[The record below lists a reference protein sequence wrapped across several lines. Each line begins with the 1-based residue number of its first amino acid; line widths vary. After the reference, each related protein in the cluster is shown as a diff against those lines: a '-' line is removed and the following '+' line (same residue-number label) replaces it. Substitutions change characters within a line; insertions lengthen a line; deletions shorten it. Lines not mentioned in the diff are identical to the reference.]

1 MADKQY
7 FVITST
13 YGGNLVTGN
22 IILLPGGGRLN
33 NADITINDEDLVI
46 AGNYS
51 DGKGNIFVEKTIV
64 GTTINSSSAYIENSI
79 SFTNGGRLNLSAQT
93 ADRTTDPNQ
102 SAYSDSAIAISS
114 TWNHTIS
121 TGNEYPSSATYE
133 ADMFKSTGGTFS
145 VISDLC
151 GTISQNQ
158 SVSLTGL
165 TTKDGNAADNSTGN
179 TIITTAIR
187 ANSLEVYNNFNGT
200 LSATN
205 TGTLIQGY
213 ANANVNNN
221 TIRTAA
227 IWTDSGNVT
236 FGGVNTGTI
245 NSTTEN
251 VTFNANP
258 GALKEPKDSGAA
270 SATGNAILTYGILA
284 GANGDASIIFQKGFD
299 ATVNATLNNVN
310 LSSTAKGENNKA
322 AVSANLETYGMY
334 ARELDISGIF
344 SGNINTTVSNLT
356 LALNQANADATSM
369 THTIAGL
376 YVTDKINAN
385 YLSGTITV
393 DASQNIDGSLDTWE
407 GNIYGIYA
415 KNDIISSG
423 VFDTSITIT
432 SNNSVSKTY
441 ETVIGIKTTTLT
453 AESLAADITITN
465 NMGLSIG
472 VQVDNWQND
481 LTTAFNV
488 IESPFDIVGDIT
500 VNSGNV
506 GGYGIVIK
514 DAGNVNLRISS
525 KIQAYYAVY
534 SGSFSYT
541 ASQKAGRRYTTKT
554 WSSGD
559 DTLEIAAGA
568 ELDGTIELGGGTNN
582 IYIDSNAR
590 IKDLGST
597 NGPLTNVWFRL
608 NQYGAVQQTSGFN
621 YTLLGSQDVILGG
634 NFSFD
639 NTTVYVDLNDAG
651 VGEYKLFQ
659 SADFA
664 SGIAVI
670 TLAYQGETYNISIK
684 ELNAVVGDI
693 TVNCTVDSSNV
704 VSINVDRA
712 EGSYSDRLA
721 NTVYLDLA
729 ENGTGTFT
737 LSNEIDRV
745 NRADDYQ
752 SGYALVLTYDI
763 YDQATGDLIQSGA
776 TKTVAVT
783 GINGGSIDL
792 GLESGQIVKNVQSE
806 LTQNNNRI
814 STLTV
819 SGTENPDDNSCTI
832 NWNTALAEGMTLNSG
847 YIYELEYSV
856 NKNGSAGYGNS
867 TVIYL
872 NYLATTYTI
881 TGIEEGDSVKVRIRL
896 KDNSSAT
903 NYTASEW
910 SDTLELTNAG
920 SVDTAQQVTGLIT
933 SRPSHENTA
942 LWILEW
948 DDMRSAYESGL
959 QYYEV
964 QFFIINNDTTTLTED
979 EINAIWS
986 SDDHGGMT
994 VYTRRVT
1001 ANNFYLSG
1009 LSQTGQGIY
1018 WRVKAVANDG
1028 AGADASSEVWSE
1040 NYHFSPVG
1048 GNVTPPSASTD
1059 APNITINSEYQYI
1072 SGSPANS
1079 ITVDWKGSLAT
1090 AENGSGIAFYILY
1103 YKEEGEST
1111 YKTIR
1116 LAYNAE
1122 NEYSTVISGLSK
1134 INQNVSYY
1142 ITARDN
1148 SGNESTALKRGIFQG
1163 DVWAPEGAA
1172 LTQVIP
1178 DDPNSMYVTNGTG
1191 GLDFVV
1197 TLQVTC
1203 GTDNEHSGIAPSGN
1217 YLYTLQ
1223 YSKESTGGTTQWI
1236 TIDSR
1241 YQSQIGDRT
1250 SYTVTAPGI
1259 DIRDLPVGEDNKCPT
1274 YWQLLVTDE
1283 AGNVETISLGPIY
1296 ATMPG
1301 DVKFDASVSLPPP
1314 DIYAPDQ
1321 QHFTVN
1327 FSWGNASSTVY
1338 ALDYYALS
1346 ISTDG
1351 TNWTVVDTIDHDA
1364 GTSLYKADMDQTQLK
1379 SDTTYYWRVEAFD
1392 TEGFSATV
1400 DGPSFTTPVYVPP
1413 PEEFEFGDETISVSY
1428 ANGDWNQLN
1437 ITISWNTTSGVASG
1451 YVLQRAVIGSDMWEE
1466 FQTGTDTTFNF
1477 TVRVSDTN
1485 YQYRIA
1491 AKDGNYD
1498 DQLVISDAIYT
1509 PAADSHAPQFSSTTT
1524 SLTQNGSTVNLTWSE
1539 ALDTLYSTQEAV
1551 SGFKEYMLYFSTS
1564 PDMSNRIAIYAGS
1577 STSYSL
1583 TRETMIANGID
1594 DGTYYWS
1601 VSAVDNVGNES
1612 TLVNGNGSFF
1622 VKFSPP
1628 DGTFTDLSSSLSV
1641 TYEYVDDPE
1650 VSGGSQ
1656 VRQPLTITANF
1667 QFDPNS
1673 FAAGEVAK
1681 YEIQFS
1687 SSADFNSAYIL
1698 LSDTFTGTSYTL
1710 STENNGI
1717 AFIAA
1722 MAQGSNG
1729 YYSTI
1734 NQVPDIYWRVRA
1746 VDSYGNATNYSA
1758 TQTFKLFDNVTA
1770 DGSGTLDRPL
1780 NDYYGPTTPTLTK
1793 VEAVAGSDGSL
1804 LNIEWDPAH
1813 DAFGIKTYILTVSNG
1828 VESLDIDIF
1837 SLLKQEDRFY
1847 NPGEVIVGVENFP
1860 ADIGTYTFTLKAID
1874 GSGKVSGTSNSL
1886 TYTNNNADPSWND
1899 YPGRGTSSLSPYV
1912 LTSAT
1917 TDNYSTS
1924 IQSTVG
1930 TEAGNVEH
1938 WFYCDGITGN
1948 GAANLTIT
1956 GNINK
1961 LKLTIW
1967 TLTDGKLKKQKSVT
1981 VNAGGGGIYNY
1992 LMTAG
1997 VYYVSVESTDKKK
2010 YTKPASYTLNFT
2022 SDYFPAANTSQ
2033 ASPTKLNLTQNG
2045 SQATVSYS
2053 DFTGFGDPADYYYFE
2068 SAQAGAVN
2076 ISITTTSKVKVT
2088 LYAADRKKKIASTTL
2103 SKAGTYSNIFKKD
2116 ALCQAGPIYLVVES
2130 GDKGKGKYNADYTLN
2145 LTNTLF
2151 PAANTSQTSRAQLVL
2166 TQTTPDQ
2173 LTGSYSDFTGFG
2185 DPADYYYFVSD
2196 RAGSVNISIT
2206 TSAKVKVTVYSA
2218 EQKKLASV
2226 TLSKAGTYTDI
2237 FKKAALCQAGSIYLV
2252 VESGDKGKGTHNAFY
2267 TLNLTNNLFQAAT
2280 PNNYLDASAQTIA
2293 LNAAGQ
2299 GSFSGGW
2306 VGFGDSVDTYSFV
2319 AGANGAVELGIT
2331 EVESKLKVTLYNSAG
2346 KTLKSKTIT
2355 GSPSAKYS
2363 TADIFGKDILLNA
2376 GQTYYIA
2383 VESGDK
2389 GKGYQNSSYNILVN
2403 ETYAPAS
2410 RGNNDITTAMQL
2422 TAGSTQSDWVGYG
2435 EPSDFYRISLTDGG
2449 YVDLNFNYSGKVTLK
2464 MTTSESKSVSLQKTD
2479 FGYSS
2484 KQWLAAGD
2492 YFLEIRASSPNS
2504 VTTWSNSYNLAYSSR
2519 A

>member
-7 FVITST
+7 YALTGPDTGSMTVENLIMLPV
-13 YGGNLVTGN
+13 GGK
-22 IILLPGGGRLN
+22 LN
-33 NADITINDEDLVI
+33 NATVTISGEDLVV
-46 AGNYS
+46 AGNYG
-51 DGKGNIFVEKTIV
+51 DGNIVTNDSNTSEK
-64 GTTINSSSAYIENSI
+64 SSSYKDYTVN
-79 SFTNGGRLNLSAQT
+79 FTNGGRLNLSAQT
-93 ADRTTDPNQ
+93 ADSNQ
-102 SAYSDSAIAISS
+102 STAAQSDFNDADIKITSS
-114 TWNHTIS
+114 WDHSIPI
-121 TGNEYPSSATYE
+121 GNTAPSGQTLE
-133 ADMFKSTGGTFS
+133 ADIFTSTGGTFS
-145 VISDLC
+145 IISDLC
-151 GTISQNQ
+151 GTLTSRHTA
-158 SVSLTGL
+158 SLTGL
-165 TTKDGNAADNSTGN
+165 TTTDGNPTDNATGN
-179 TIITTAIR
+179 TIITTVVR
-187 ANSLEVYNNFNGT
+187 ANAFELYNNFNGT
-200 LSATN
+200 ISATN
-205 TGTLIQGY
+205 ARTTIHGRV
-213 ANANVNNN
+213 NPNVNNN
-221 TIRTAA
+221 TIKTAA
-227 IWTDSGNVT
+227 IWTDSGDMT
-236 FGGVNTGTI
+236 FDGINTGTI
-245 NSTTEN
+245 NTTAQNISLTATLDSIE
-251 VTFNANP
+251 
-258 GALKEPKDSGAA
+258 EPKEEGAV
-270 SATGNAILTYGILA
+270 SATGNEILTYGLLA
-284 GANGDASIIFQKGFD
+284 GADGDANIAFQKGFD
-299 ATVNATLNNVN
+299 ATVNTSLNNVS
-310 LSSTAKGENNKA
+310 LTAIAKGGTNKA
-322 AVSANLETYGMY
+322 SFDANLETYGMF
-334 ARELDISGIF
+334 ANQMTISGDF
-344 SGNINTTVSNLT
+344 TGKINTSVSDLTVT
-356 LALNQANADATSM
+356 VGAPADKSTM
-369 THTIAGL
+369 THTISGL
-376 YVTDKINAN
+376 YITDKLTAD

-393 DASQNIDGSLDTWE
+393 DASQTISGGPTSWT
-407 GNIYGIYA
+407 GNVYGIYA
-415 KNDIISSG
+415 GNEISVSG
-423 VFDTSITIT
+423 VFDSTISITNTNTEI
-432 SNNSVSKTY
+432 SAA
-441 ETVIGIKTTTLT
+441 IGIRTETLT

-465 NMGLSIG
+465 NMGIAVG
-472 VQVDNWQND
+472 VQIDSWKND
-481 LTTAFNV
+481 LSSAFNV
-488 IESPFDIVGDIT
+488 IESPFDIIGDIKVGDSTNYT
-500 VNSGNV
+500 V
-506 GGYGIVIK
+506 GILIK
-514 DAGNVNLRISS
+514 NAGDVNLRISS
-525 KIQAYYAVY
+525 YIQASDYAVY
-534 SGSFSYT
+534 SGYYDYT
-541 ASQKAGRRYTTKT
+541 ASTLAGRKYVWTSWTN
-554 WSSGD
+554 GD

-568 ELDGTIELGGGTNN
+568 EINGTIQLGGGVNN
-582 IYIDSNAR
+582 IYIDSNAKVSD
-590 IKDLGST
+590 IGAT
-597 NGPLTNVWFRL
+597 NGAFTNIWFRL
-608 NQYGAVQQTSGFN
+608 NQYGAVQETSGFTYN
-621 YTLLGSQDVILGG
+621 DLGSQEEIVGG
-634 NFSFD
+634 TFSFA
-639 NTTVYVDLNDAG
+639 TTTIYADLNDAAEG
-651 VGEYKLFQ
+651 TTYKLFQ
-659 SADFA
+659 NQNFA
-664 SGIAVI
+664 SKGKTI
-670 TLAYQGETYNISIK
+670 TLAYQGTTYNIAAGETGVK
-684 ELNAVVGDI
+684 VGDLTVDCISDSSGIVSI
-693 TVNCTVDSSNV
+693 TVT
-704 VSINVDRA
+704 DRA
-712 EGSYSDRLA
+712 EGSYSNRLA

-737 LSNEIDRV
+737 LSNEVDRV
-745 NRADDYQ
+745 NRANDYKD
-752 SGYALVLTYDI
+752 GYALVLTYDI

-792 GLESGQIVKNVQSE
+792 GLESGQIVKNVHSE

-832 NWNTALAEGMTLNSG
+832 NWNTALAGEMTLNSG
-847 YIYELEYSV
+847 YIYELEYSIKKADS
-856 NKNGSAGYGNS
+856 NEYSNS
-867 TVIYL
+867 TVVNL

-881 TGIEEGDSVKVRIRL
+881 TGINEGDSVKVRLRL
-896 KDNSSAT
+896 KDDSSAT

-920 SVDTAQQVTGLIT
+920 SIDTAQQVTGLIT
-933 SRPSHENTA
+933 TRPANENVA
-942 LWILEW
+942 LWIMEW

-964 QFFIINNDTTTLTED
+964 QFFIINNDQTPLTED
-979 EINAIWS
+979 QINAVWDS
-986 SDDHGGMT
+986 ADHDGKT
-994 VYTRRVT
+994 VFTRRVT

-1148 SGNESTALKRGIFQG
+1148 SGNESTALKSGIFQG

-1301 DVKFDASVSLPPP
+1301 DVKFDASVTF
-1314 DIYAPDQ
+1314 DTAFDEENQ
-1321 QHFTVN
+1321 TVT
-1327 FSWGNASSTVY
+1327 FIWGNASSTVY
-1338 ALDYYALS
+1338 ELAYYAVS
-1346 ISTDG
+1346 ISVDG
-1351 TNWTVVDTIDHDA
+1351 TNWVEVGTTPHEPGTSQYELTID
-1364 GTSLYKADMDQTQLK
+1364 GSQLQ
-1379 SDTTYYWRVEAFD
+1379 SDKTYYWKVQAVD
-1392 TEGFSATV
+1392 TGKFSATKE
-1400 DGPSFTTPVYVPP
+1400 GLTFTIPPYVPP
-1413 PEEFEFGDETISVSY
+1413 PDGFEFGDETISVSY
-1428 ANGDWNQLN
+1428 ANGDWNLLN
-1437 ITISWNTTSGVASG
+1437 VTISWNTTSGVASG

-2492 YFLEIRASSPNS
+2492 YFLEICASSPNS

>member
-7 FVITST
+7 YALTGPDTGSMTVENLIMLPV
-13 YGGNLVTGN
+13 GGMLSNAAVTISG
-22 IILLPGGGRLN
+22 
-33 NADITINDEDLVI
+33 EDLVV
-46 AGNYS
+46 AGNYV
-51 DGKGNIFVEKTIV
+51 GGNIVTDSANRDQKA
-64 GTTINSSSAYIENSI
+64 SSYKEYTVTFSK
-79 SFTNGGRLNLSAQT
+79 GGKLNLSAQT
-93 ADRTTDPNQ
+93 ADSNQSTATQ
-102 SAYSDSAIAISS
+102 SAYNDADIKITSS
-114 TWNHTIS
+114 WDHSIPIGN
-121 TGNEYPSSATYE
+121 TGPSGQTFE
-133 ADMFKSTGGTFS
+133 ADIFTSTGGTFS
-145 VISDLC
+145 IISDLC
-151 GTISQNQ
+151 GTIS
-158 SVSLTGL
+158 SSHTASLIGL
-165 TTKDGNAADNSTGN
+165 TTTDGNPTDNATGN
-179 TIITTAIR
+179 TIITTVVH
-187 ANSLEVYNNFNGT
+187 ANAFELYNNFNGT
-200 LSATN
+200 VSATN
-205 TGTLIQGY
+205 NGTTIHGRV
-213 ANANVNNN
+213 NPNVNNN
-221 TIRTAA
+221 TIKTTA
-227 IWTDSGNVT
+227 IWTDSGDMT
-236 FGGVNTGTI
+236 FDGINTGTI
-245 NSTTEN
+245 NTTARN
-251 VTFNANP
+251 IYLTAT
-258 GALKEPKDSGAA
+258 LDSIDEPKEEGAV
-270 SATGNAILTYGILA
+270 SATGNEILTYGLLA
-284 GANGDASIIFQKGFD
+284 GADGNANIAFQKGFK
-299 ATVNATLNNVN
+299 ATVNTSLNNVS
-310 LSSTAKGENNKA
+310 LTAIAKGGNNKA
-322 AVSANLETYGMY
+322 SFDANLETYGMF
-334 ARELDISGIF
+334 ANQMTVSGDF
-344 SGNINTTVSNLT
+344 TGAINTTVSGLKVT
-356 LALNQANADATSM
+356 MGAPADNSTM
-369 THTIAGL
+369 THTISGL
-376 YVTDKINAN
+376 YITDKLTAD

-393 DASQNIDGSLDTWE
+393 DASQTISGGPTSWT
-407 GNIYGIYA
+407 GNVYGIYA
-415 KNDIISSG
+415 GNEISVSG
-423 VFDTSITIT
+423 VFDSTISITNT
-432 SNNSVSKTY
+432 N
-441 ETVIGIKTTTLT
+441 TVHSAAIGIMTETLT

-465 NMGLSIG
+465 NKGIAVG
-472 VQVDNWQND
+472 VQINSLEND
-481 LTTAFNV
+481 LTSAFNV
-488 IESPFDIVGDIT
+488 IESTFDIIGDIKVT
-500 VNSGNV
+500 NDDLENNHNYFV
-506 GGYGIVIK
+506 GILIRN
-514 DAGNVNLRISS
+514 AGDVNLRISS
-525 KIQAYYAVY
+525 YIQASDYAVY
-534 SGSFSYT
+534 SGYYDYT
-541 ASQKAGRRYTTKT
+541 ASTLAGRKYSWTSWTN
-554 WSSGD
+554 GD

-568 ELDGTIELGGGTNN
+568 EINGTIQLGGGVNN
-582 IYIDSNAR
+582 IYIDSNAKVSN
-590 IKDLGST
+590 IGAT
-597 NGPLTNVWFRL
+597 NGAFTNIWFRL
-608 NQYGAVQQTSGFN
+608 NQYGAVQETSGFTYN
-621 YTLLGSQDVILGG
+621 DLGSQEEIVGG
-634 NFSFD
+634 TFSFA
-639 NTTVYVDLNDAG
+639 TTTIYADLNDAAEG
-651 VGEYKLFQ
+651 TTYKLFQ
-659 SADFA
+659 NQNFA
-664 SGIAVI
+664 SEGKTI
-670 TLAYQGETYNISIK
+670 TLAYQGTTYNIAAGETGVKVGDLTVDCISDSSGIVSIK
-684 ELNAVVGDI
+684 V
-693 TVNCTVDSSNV
+693 T
-704 VSINVDRA
+704 DRT
-712 EGSYSDRLA
+712 EESYSNRLA

-737 LSNEIDRV
+737 LSNEVDRV
-745 NRADDYQ
+745 NRANDYKD
-752 SGYALVLTYDI
+752 GYALVLTYDI

-792 GLESGQIVKNVQSE
+792 GLESGQIVKNIQSE
-806 LTQNNNRI
+806 LTLNNNRI

-832 NWNTALAEGMTLNSG
+832 NWNTALAGEMTLNSG
-847 YIYELEYSV
+847 YIYELEYSI
-856 NKNGSAGYGNS
+856 KKAGSNEYSNS
-867 TVIYL
+867 TVVNL

-881 TGIEEGDSVKVRIRL
+881 TGINEGDSVKVRLRL
-896 KDNSSAT
+896 KDDSNAT

-920 SVDTAQQVTGLIT
+920 SIDTAQQVTGLIT
-933 SRPSHENTA
+933 TRPANENVA
-942 LWILEW
+942 LWIMEW

-964 QFFIINNDTTTLTED
+964 QFFIINNDQTPLTED
-979 EINAIWS
+979 QINAVWS

-1009 LSQTGQGIY
+1009 LSQSGQGVY

-1028 AGADASSEVWSE
+1028 AGETDPVWSE

-1072 SGSPANS
+1072 TGSPANS

-1148 SGNESTALKRGIFQG
+1148 SGNESEALKSGIFQG

-1236 TIDSR
+1236 TVDSR

-1301 DVKFDASVSLPPP
+1301 DVKFDASVTF
-1314 DIYAPDQ
+1314 DTAFDEENQ
-1321 QHFTVN
+1321 TVT
-1327 FSWGNASSTVY
+1327 FIWGNASSTVY
-1338 ALDYYALS
+1338 ELAYYAVS
-1346 ISTDG
+1346 ISVDG
-1351 TNWTVVDTIDHDA
+1351 TNWVEVGTTPHEP
-1364 GTSLYKADMDQTQLK
+1364 GTSQYELPIDGSQLQ
-1379 SDTTYYWRVEAFD
+1379 SDKTYYWKVQAVD
-1392 TEGFSATV
+1392 TGKFSATKE
-1400 DGPSFTTPVYVPP
+1400 GLTFTIPPYVPP

-1451 YVLQRAVIGSDMWEE
+1451 YVLQRAVIGSNMWEE

-1477 TVRVSDTN
+1477 TVPVSDAN

-1491 AKDGNYD
+1491 AKDANYG
-1498 DQLVISDAIYT
+1498 DQLVVSDAIYT

-1524 SLTQNGSTVNLTWSE
+1524 SLTQDGSTVNLTWSE

-1564 PDMSNRIAIYAGS
+1564 PDMSNRIAIYAGA
-1577 STSYSL
+1577 STSYTL
-1583 TRETMIANGID
+1583 TRDIMIANGID

-1612 TLVNGNGSFF
+1612 TLVNGSGSFS

-1628 DGTFTDLSSSLSV
+1628 EGTFTDLSSSLSV

-1673 FAAGEVAK
+1673 FAAGEVAE

-1687 SSADFNSAYIL
+1687 SSADFNPAYIL

-1717 AFIAA
+1717 AYIAA

-1734 NQVPDIYWRVRA
+1734 DQVPNIYWRVRA
-1746 VDSYGNATNYSA
+1746 VDSNGNATSYST
-1758 TQTFKLFDNVTA
+1758 TQTFKLFDNVTP

-1780 NDYYGPTTPTLTK
+1780 NDYYGPNTPTLTSIEE
-1793 VEAVAGSDGSL
+1793 VFDADGNL
-1804 LNIEWDPAH
+1804 GLNIGWDPSH
-1813 DAFGIKTYILTVSNG
+1813 DAFGIKTYILTISNG
-1828 VESLDIDIF
+1828 ITSFDLNLYDSYGPMIYETG
-1837 SLLKQEDRFY
+1837 K
-1847 NPGEVIVGVENFP
+1847 IVVGIENLP
-1860 ADIGTYTFTLKAID
+1860 PDVGTYTFTLKAVD
-1874 GSGKVSGTSNSL
+1874 GSGKVSGTSNAL
-1886 TYTNNNADPSWND
+1886 TYTNHNADPSWND
-1899 YPGRGTSSLSPYV
+1899 YPGRGTSSTMPYILNSELAEKYTASV
-1912 LTSAT
+1912 
-1917 TDNYSTS
+1917 
-1924 IQSTVG
+1924 QSTVG
-1930 TEAGNVEH
+1930 TDAGNVEH
-1938 WFYCDGITGN
+1938 WFYCTVTGN
-1948 GAANLTIT
+1948 GSANLSIS
-1956 GNINK
+1956 GNIEN

-1967 TLTDGKLKKQKSVT
+1967 EEGNGKQKKRKSIT
-1981 VNAGGGGIYNY
+1981 VKAGGGGIYNY
-1992 LMTAG
+1992 LLPAG
-1997 VYYVSVESTDKKK
+1997 VYLVSVESTDKKK

-2033 ASPTKLNLTQNG
+2033 ANPTKLTLTQNG

-2068 SAQAGAVN
+2068 SEQAGAVN

-2116 ALCQAGPIYLVVES
+2116 ALCQAGP
-2130 GDKGKGKYNADYTLN
+2130 
-2145 LTNTLF
+2145 
-2151 PAANTSQTSRAQLVL
+2151 
-2166 TQTTPDQ
+2166 
-2173 LTGSYSDFTGFG
+2173 
-2185 DPADYYYFVSD
+2185 
-2196 RAGSVNISIT
+2196 
-2206 TSAKVKVTVYSA
+2206 
-2218 EQKKLASV
+2218 
-2226 TLSKAGTYTDI
+2226 
-2237 FKKAALCQAGSIYLV
+2237 IYLV

-2435 EPSDFYRISLTDGG
+2435 EPSDFYKISLTDGG

>member
-7 FVITST
+7 NALTGAYNGSMTVENLIMLPV
-13 YGGNLVTGN
+13 GGK
-22 IILLPGGGRLN
+22 LN
-33 NADITINDEDLVI
+33 NNAAVTISGEDLVV

-51 DGKGNIFVEKTIV
+51 DGNIVTSGNDTEED
-64 GTTINSSSAYIENSI
+64 SSSYKKYSVT
-79 SFTNGGRLNLSAQT
+79 FTKGGKLNLSAQT
-93 ADRTTDPNQ
+93 ADSNQSTATQ
-102 SAYSDSAIAISS
+102 SAYNDADIKITSF
-114 TWNHTIS
+114 WNHLIP
-121 TGNEYPSSATYE
+121 TGNTGPSGQTLE
-133 ADMFKSTGGTFS
+133 ADIFTSTGGTFS
-145 VISDLC
+145 IISDLC
-151 GTISQNQ
+151 GTIS
-158 SVSLTGL
+158 STHIASLTGL
-165 TTKDGNAADNSTGN
+165 TTTDGKPTDNATGN
-179 TIITTAIR
+179 TIITTVVH
-187 ANSLEVYNNFNGT
+187 ANAFELYNNFNGT
-200 LSATN
+200 VSATN
-205 TGTLIQGY
+205 NGTKIQGRI
-213 ANANVNNN
+213 NPNVNNN
-221 TIRTAA
+221 TIKTAA
-227 IWTDSGNVT
+227 IWTDSGDMT
-236 FGGVNTGTI
+236 FDGINTGTI
-245 NSTTEN
+245 NTTARDIYL
-251 VTFNANP
+251 TAT
-258 GALKEPKDSGAA
+258 LDSLDLDEPKTEGAV
-270 SATGNAILTYGILA
+270 SATGNEILTYGLLA
-284 GANGDASIIFQKGFD
+284 GADGNANIAFQKGFK
-299 ATVNATLNNVN
+299 ATVNTSLNNVS
-310 LSSTAKGENNKA
+310 LTAIAKGNNNKA
-322 AVSANLETYGMY
+322 SFSANLETYGMF
-334 ARELDISGIF
+334 ANQMTISGDF
-344 SGNINTTVSNLT
+344 TGKINTSVSGLKVT
-356 LALNQANADATSM
+356 MGAPADDSTM
-369 THTIAGL
+369 THTISGL
-376 YVTDKINAN
+376 YVTDKLTAD

-393 DASQNIDGSLDTWE
+393 DASQTISGGPVSWT
-407 GNIYGIYA
+407 GNVYGIYA
-415 KNDIISSG
+415 GNEISVSG
-423 VFDTSITIT
+423 VFDSTISITNT
-432 SNNSVSKTY
+432 NTVVSAA
-441 ETVIGIKTTTLT
+441 IGIKTGTLT

-465 NMGLSIG
+465 NMGIAVG
-472 VQVDNWQND
+472 VQIDSWKND
-481 LTTAFNV
+481 LSSAFNV
-488 IESPFDIVGDIT
+488 IESPFDIIGDIKVGDSTNYT
-500 VNSGNV
+500 V
-506 GGYGIVIK
+506 GILIK
-514 DAGNVNLRISS
+514 NAGDVNLRISS
-525 KIQAYYAVY
+525 YIQASDYAVY
-534 SGSFSYT
+534 SGYYTYT
-541 ASQKAGRRYTTKT
+541 ASTLAGRKYTWTSWT
-554 WSSGD
+554 NGD

-568 ELDGTIELGGGTNN
+568 EINGTIQLGGGVNN
-582 IYIDSNAR
+582 IYIDSNAKVSD
-590 IKDLGST
+590 IGAT
-597 NGPLTNVWFRL
+597 NGAFTNIWFRL
-608 NQYGAVQQTSGFN
+608 NQYGAVQETSGFTYN
-621 YTLLGSQDVILGG
+621 DLGSQEEIVGG
-634 NFSFD
+634 TFSFA
-639 NTTVYVDLNDAG
+639 TTTIYADLNDAAEG
-651 VGEYKLFQ
+651 TTYKLFQ
-659 SADFA
+659 NQNFA
-664 SGIAVI
+664 SEGKTI
-670 TLAYQGETYNISIK
+670 TLAYQGTTYNIAAGETGVKVGDLTVDCISDSSGIVSIK
-684 ELNAVVGDI
+684 V
-693 TVNCTVDSSNV
+693 T
-704 VSINVDRA
+704 DRT
-712 EGSYSDRLA
+712 EESYSNRLA

-737 LSNEIDRV
+737 LSNEVDRV
-745 NRADDYQ
+745 NRANDYKD
-752 SGYALVLTYDI
+752 GYALVLTYDI

-792 GLESGQIVKNVQSE
+792 GLENGQIVKNVHSE

-832 NWNTALAEGMTLNSG
+832 NWNTALAGEMTLNSG
-847 YIYELEYSV
+847 YIYELEYSIKKADS
-856 NKNGSAGYGNS
+856 NEYSNS
-867 TVIYL
+867 TVVNL

-881 TGIEEGDSVKVRIRL
+881 TGINEGDSVKVRLRL
-896 KDNSSAT
+896 KDDSSAT

-920 SVDTAQQVTGLIT
+920 SIDTAQQVTGLIT
-933 SRPSHENTA
+933 TRPANENVA
-942 LWILEW
+942 LWIMEW

-964 QFFIINNDTTTLTED
+964 QFFIINNDQTPLTED
-979 EINAIWS
+979 QINAVWDS
-986 SDDHGGMT
+986 ADHDGKT
-994 VYTRRVT
+994 VFTRRVT

-1009 LSQTGQGIY
+1009 LSQSGQGVY

-1028 AGADASSEVWSE
+1028 AGETDPVWSE

-1148 SGNESTALKRGIFQG
+1148 SGNESEALKSGIFQG
-1163 DVWAPEGAA
+1163 DVWAPEGAD

-1223 YSKESTGGTTQWI
+1223 YSKESSGGTTQWI

-1301 DVKFDASVSLPPP
+1301 DVKFDASVSLTA
-1314 DIYAPDQ
+1314 DVVAPDQ
-1321 QHFTVN
+1321 QHFTVD

-1351 TNWTVVDTIDHDA
+1351 TNWKEVYTVDHDA
-1364 GTSLYKADMDQTQLK
+1364 GTSLYTFEMTEIDLK
-1379 SDTTYYWRVEAFD
+1379 GDTTYSWKVKAFD

-1400 DGPSFTTPVYVPP
+1400 TGPQFTTPAYVPP
-1413 PEEFEFGDETISVSY
+1413 PDEFEFGDETISVSY
-1428 ANGDWNQLN
+1428 ANGDWNLLN
-1437 ITISWNTTSGVASG
+1437 VTISWNTTSGVASG
-1451 YVLQRAVIGSDMWEE
+1451 YVLQRAVIGSDTWET
-1466 FQTGTDTTFNF
+1466 FLTGTDTTFNF
-1477 TVRVSDTN
+1477 TVSASDAN

-1491 AKDGNYD
+1491 AQDGNYG
-1498 DQLVISDAIYT
+1498 DQLVVSDAIYT

-1524 SLTQNGSTVNLTWSE
+1524 SLTQDGSTVNLTWSE

-2435 EPSDFYRISLTDGG
+2435 EPSDFYKISLTDGG

>member
-13 YGGNLVTGN
+13 YGGNLATGN

-51 DGKGNIFVEKTIV
+51 GGYNIFLS
-64 GTTINSSSAYIENSI
+64 GSPTTPEDSSSTYIENSI

-102 SAYSDSAIAISS
+102 SAYSDSAIQIIG
-114 TWNHTIS
+114 TWDHTIS
-121 TGNEYPSSATYE
+121 QSNQYPSSATYE
-133 ADMFKSTGGTFS
+133 INMFKSTGGTFS

-165 TTKDGNAADNSTGN
+165 TTSDGKAADNSSGN

-251 VTFNANP
+251 VT
-258 GALKEPKDSGAA
+258 LKADPVTLKQDDSGTDPAPATGAA
-270 SATGNAILTYGILA
+270 SASGNAILTYGILA

-299 ATVNATLNNVN
+299 AKVNTTLNNVD
-310 LSSTAKGENNKA
+310 LSSMAKGENNKA

-334 ARELDISGIF
+334 AKELDISGIF

-356 LALNQANADATSM
+356 LALNQAIADNTNAIS
-369 THTIAGL
+369 HTIAGL

-393 DASQNIDGSLDTWE
+393 DASQNIDGSLDTWK

-415 KNDIISSG
+415 GNDIISSG

-472 VQVDNWQND
+472 VQIDNWQND

-500 VNSGNV
+500 VNSGSSKSF

-541 ASQKAGRRYTTKT
+541 ASQKAGRTYTSEAR
-554 WSSGD
+554 SSGD

-590 IKDLGST
+590 IKDLGPT

-664 SGIAVI
+664 SGRSVI

-806 LTQNNNRI
+806 LTQDNNRI

-910 SDTLELTNAG
+910 SDTLKLTNAG

-1090 AENGSGIAFYILY
+1090 TEAESP
-1103 YKEEGEST
+1103 ST
-1111 YKTIR
+1111 F
-1116 LAYNAE
+1116 
-1122 NEYSTVISGLSK
+1122 S
-1134 INQNVSYY
+1134 
-1142 ITARDN
+1142 ITR
-1148 SGNESTALKRGIFQG
+1148 KREKAPTRRS
-1163 DVWAPEGAA
+1163 VWH
-1172 LTQVIP
+1172 TMRRM
-1178 DDPNSMYVTNGTG
+1178 N
-1191 GLDFVV
+1191 
-1197 TLQVTC
+1197 
-1203 GTDNEHSGIAPSGN
+1203 
-1217 YLYTLQ
+1217 
-1223 YSKESTGGTTQWI
+1223 
-1236 TIDSR
+1236 
-1241 YQSQIGDRT
+1241 
-1250 SYTVTAPGI
+1250 TAP
-1259 DIRDLPVGEDNKCPT
+1259 
-1274 YWQLLVTDE
+1274 
-1283 AGNVETISLGPIY
+1283 
-1296 ATMPG
+1296 
-1301 DVKFDASVSLPPP
+1301 
-1314 DIYAPDQ
+1314 
-1321 QHFTVN
+1321 
-1327 FSWGNASSTVY
+1327 
-1338 ALDYYALS
+1338 
-1346 ISTDG
+1346 
-1351 TNWTVVDTIDHDA
+1351 
-1364 GTSLYKADMDQTQLK
+1364 
-1379 SDTTYYWRVEAFD
+1379 
-1392 TEGFSATV
+1392 
-1400 DGPSFTTPVYVPP
+1400 
-1413 PEEFEFGDETISVSY
+1413 
-1428 ANGDWNQLN
+1428 
-1437 ITISWNTTSGVASG
+1437 
-1451 YVLQRAVIGSDMWEE
+1451 
-1466 FQTGTDTTFNF
+1466 
-1477 TVRVSDTN
+1477 
-1485 YQYRIA
+1485 
-1491 AKDGNYD
+1491 
-1498 DQLVISDAIYT
+1498 
-1509 PAADSHAPQFSSTTT
+1509 
-1524 SLTQNGSTVNLTWSE
+1524 
-1539 ALDTLYSTQEAV
+1539 
-1551 SGFKEYMLYFSTS
+1551 
-1564 PDMSNRIAIYAGS
+1564 
-1577 STSYSL
+1577 
-1583 TRETMIANGID
+1583 
-1594 DGTYYWS
+1594 
-1601 VSAVDNVGNES
+1601 
-1612 TLVNGNGSFF
+1612 
-1622 VKFSPP
+1622 
-1628 DGTFTDLSSSLSV
+1628 
-1641 TYEYVDDPE
+1641 
-1650 VSGGSQ
+1650 
-1656 VRQPLTITANF
+1656 
-1667 QFDPNS
+1667 
-1673 FAAGEVAK
+1673 
-1681 YEIQFS
+1681 
-1687 SSADFNSAYIL
+1687 SSADCRR
-1698 LSDTFTGTSYTL
+1698 
-1710 STENNGI
+1710 STR
-1717 AFIAA
+1717 
-1722 MAQGSNG
+1722 
-1729 YYSTI
+1729 T
-1734 NQVPDIYWRVRA
+1734 
-1746 VDSYGNATNYSA
+1746 
-1758 TQTFKLFDNVTA
+1758 
-1770 DGSGTLDRPL
+1770 
-1780 NDYYGPTTPTLTK
+1780 
-1793 VEAVAGSDGSL
+1793 
-1804 LNIEWDPAH
+1804 
-1813 DAFGIKTYILTVSNG
+1813 
-1828 VESLDIDIF
+1828 
-1837 SLLKQEDRFY
+1837 
-1847 NPGEVIVGVENFP
+1847 
-1860 ADIGTYTFTLKAID
+1860 
-1874 GSGKVSGTSNSL
+1874 
-1886 TYTNNNADPSWND
+1886 
-1899 YPGRGTSSLSPYV
+1899 
-1912 LTSAT
+1912 
-1917 TDNYSTS
+1917 
-1924 IQSTVG
+1924 
-1930 TEAGNVEH
+1930 
-1938 WFYCDGITGN
+1938 
-1948 GAANLTIT
+1948 
-1956 GNINK
+1956 
-1961 LKLTIW
+1961 
-1967 TLTDGKLKKQKSVT
+1967 SVT
-1981 VNAGGGGIYNY
+1981 I
-1992 LMTAG
+1992 
-1997 VYYVSVESTDKKK
+1997 SRH
-2010 YTKPASYTLNFT
+2010 
-2022 SDYFPAANTSQ
+2022 
-2033 ASPTKLNLTQNG
+2033 
-2045 SQATVSYS
+2045 ATIR
-2053 DFTGFGDPADYYYFE
+2053 A
-2068 SAQAGAVN
+2068 
-2076 ISITTTSKVKVT
+2076 
-2088 LYAADRKKKIASTTL
+2088 
-2103 SKAGTYSNIFKKD
+2103 
-2116 ALCQAGPIYLVVES
+2116 
-2130 GDKGKGKYNADYTLN
+2130 
-2145 LTNTLF
+2145 
-2151 PAANTSQTSRAQLVL
+2151 TSRK
-2166 TQTTPDQ
+2166 
-2173 LTGSYSDFTGFG
+2173 
-2185 DPADYYYFVSD
+2185 
-2196 RAGSVNISIT
+2196 R
-2206 TSAKVKVTVYSA
+2206 
-2218 EQKKLASV
+2218 
-2226 TLSKAGTYTDI
+2226 
-2237 FKKAALCQAGSIYLV
+2237 
-2252 VESGDKGKGTHNAFY
+2252 
-2267 TLNLTNNLFQAAT
+2267 
-2280 PNNYLDASAQTIA
+2280 
-2293 LNAAGQ
+2293 
-2299 GSFSGGW
+2299 
-2306 VGFGDSVDTYSFV
+2306 
-2319 AGANGAVELGIT
+2319 
-2331 EVESKLKVTLYNSAG
+2331 
-2346 KTLKSKTIT
+2346 
-2355 GSPSAKYS
+2355 
-2363 TADIFGKDILLNA
+2363 
-2376 GQTYYIA
+2376 
-2383 VESGDK
+2383 
-2389 GKGYQNSSYNILVN
+2389 
-2403 ETYAPAS
+2403 
-2410 RGNNDITTAMQL
+2410 
-2422 TAGSTQSDWVGYG
+2422 
-2435 EPSDFYRISLTDGG
+2435 
-2449 YVDLNFNYSGKVTLK
+2449 
-2464 MTTSESKSVSLQKTD
+2464 
-2479 FGYSS
+2479 
-2484 KQWLAAGD
+2484 
-2492 YFLEIRASSPNS
+2492 
-2504 VTTWSNSYNLAYSSR
+2504 
-2519 A
+2519 

>member
-7 FVITST
+7 NALTGAYKNGSMTVENLIMLPV
-13 YGGNLVTGN
+13 GGK
-22 IILLPGGGRLN
+22 LN
-33 NADITINDEDLVI
+33 NATVTISGEDLVV
-46 AGNYS
+46 AGNYG
-51 DGKGNIFVEKTIV
+51 DGNIVTNDSNTSEK
-64 GTTINSSSAYIENSI
+64 SSSYKDYTVN
-79 SFTNGGRLNLSAQT
+79 FTNGGRLNLSAQT
-93 ADRTTDPNQ
+93 ADSNQSTATQ
-102 SAYSDSAIAISS
+102 SAYNDADIKITSF
-114 TWNHTIS
+114 WNHLIP
-121 TGNEYPSSATYE
+121 TGNTGPSGQTLE
-133 ADMFKSTGGTFS
+133 ADIFTSTGGTFS
-145 VISDLC
+145 IISDLC
-151 GTISQNQ
+151 GTIS
-158 SVSLTGL
+158 STHIASLTGL
-165 TTKDGNAADNSTGN
+165 TTTDGKPTDNATGN
-179 TIITTAIR
+179 TIITTVVH
-187 ANSLEVYNNFNGT
+187 ANAFELYNNFNGT
-200 LSATN
+200 VSATN
-205 TGTLIQGY
+205 NGTKIQGRITP
-213 ANANVNNN
+213 NVNNN
-221 TIRTAA
+221 TIKTAA
-227 IWTDSGNVT
+227 IWTDSGDMT
-236 FGGVNTGTI
+236 FDGINTGTI
-245 NSTTEN
+245 NTTARDIYL
-251 VTFNANP
+251 TAT
-258 GALKEPKDSGAA
+258 LDSLDLDEPKTEGAVT
-270 SATGNAILTYGILA
+270 ATGNEILTYGLLA
-284 GANGDASIIFQKGFD
+284 GADGNANIAFQKGFK
-299 ATVNATLNNVN
+299 ATVNTSLNNVS
-310 LSSTAKGENNKA
+310 LTAIAKGNNYKA
-322 AVSANLETYGMY
+322 SFRANLETYGMF
-334 ARELDISGIF
+334 ANQMTISGDF
-344 SGNINTTVSNLT
+344 TGEINTSVSGLKVT
-356 LALNQANADATSM
+356 MGAPADDSIM
-369 THTIAGL
+369 THTISGL
-376 YVTDKINAN
+376 YVTDKLTAD

-393 DASQNIDGSLDTWE
+393 DASQTISGGPTSWT
-407 GNIYGIYA
+407 GNVYGIYA
-415 KNDIISSG
+415 GNEISVSG
-423 VFDTSITIT
+423 VFDSTISITNT
-432 SNNSVSKTY
+432 N
-441 ETVIGIKTTTLT
+441 TVHSAAIGIKTETLT

-465 NMGLSIG
+465 NMGIAVG
-472 VQVDNWQND
+472 VQIDSWKND
-481 LTTAFNV
+481 LTSAFNV
-488 IESPFDIVGDIT
+488 IESTFDIIGDIKVT
-500 VNSGNV
+500 NDDLENNKNYFV
-506 GGYGIVIK
+506 GILIRN
-514 DAGNVNLRISS
+514 AGDVNLRISS
-525 KIQAYYAVY
+525 YIQASDYAVY
-534 SGSFSYT
+534 SGYYDYT
-541 ASQKAGRRYTTKT
+541 ASTLAGRKYSWTSWTN
-554 WSSGD
+554 GD

-568 ELDGTIELGGGTNN
+568 EINGTIQLGGGVNN
-582 IYIDSNAR
+582 IYIDSNAKVSDIG
-590 IKDLGST
+590 IKKYAFT
-597 NGPLTNVWFRL
+597 NIWFRL
-608 NQYGAVQQTSGFN
+608 NQYGAVQETSGFTYN
-621 YTLLGSQDVILGG
+621 DLGSQEVIVGG
-634 NFSFD
+634 TFSFA
-639 NTTVYVDLNDAG
+639 TTTIYADLNDAAKG
-651 VGEYKLFQ
+651 TYKLFQ
-659 SADFA
+659 NQNFA
-664 SGIAVI
+664 SEGKTI
-670 TLAYQGETYNISIK
+670 TLAYQGTTYNIAAGETGVK
-684 ELNAVVGDI
+684 VGDLTVDCISDSSGIVSI
-693 TVNCTVDSSNV
+693 TVT
-704 VSINVDRA
+704 DRA
-712 EGSYSDRLA
+712 EGSYSNRLA

-737 LSNEIDRV
+737 LSNEVDRV
-745 NRADDYQ
+745 NRANDYKD
-752 SGYALVLTYDI
+752 GYALVLTYDI

-792 GLESGQIVKNVQSE
+792 GLESGQIVKNVHSE

-832 NWNTALAEGMTLNSG
+832 NWNTALAGEMTLNSG
-847 YIYELEYSV
+847 YIYELEYSIKKADS
-856 NKNGSAGYGNS
+856 NEYSNS
-867 TVIYL
+867 TVVNL

-881 TGIEEGDSVKVRIRL
+881 TGINEGDSVKVRLRL
-896 KDNSSAT
+896 KDDSSAT

-910 SDTLELTNAG
+910 SDTLKLTNAG
-920 SVDTAQQVTGLIT
+920 SIDTAQQVTGLIT
-933 SRPSHENTA
+933 TRPANENVA
-942 LWILEW
+942 LWIMEW

-964 QFFIINNDTTTLTED
+964 QFFIINNDQTPLTED
-979 EINAIWS
+979 QINAVWDS
-986 SDDHGGMT
+986 ADHDGKT
-994 VYTRRVT
+994 VFTRRVT

-1009 LSQTGQGIY
+1009 LSQSGQGVY

-1028 AGADASSEVWSE
+1028 AGETDPVWSE

-1134 INQNVSYY
+1134 INQNVNYY

-1148 SGNESTALKRGIFQG
+1148 SGNESEALKSGIFQG
-1163 DVWAPEGAA
+1163 DVWAPEGAD
-1172 LTQVIP
+1172 LTHVEP
-1178 DDPNSMYVTNGTG
+1178 EDPNDMYVTNGTG

-1197 TLQVTC
+1197 TLEVTC
-1203 GTDNEHSGIAPSGN
+1203 GTDNEHNGVAPSGN

-1223 YSKESTGGTTQWI
+1223 YSKESSGGTTQWI
-1236 TIDSR
+1236 TVDSR
-1241 YQSQIGDRT
+1241 YQSQLGDRT

-1283 AGNVETISLGPIY
+1283 AGNVETITIEPIY

-1301 DVKFDASVSLPPP
+1301 DVKFDASVTFE
-1314 DIYAPDQ
+1314 A
-1321 QHFTVN
+1321 HFNEEDRTVI
-1327 FSWGNASSTVY
+1327 FTWGNASSTVY
-1338 ALDYYALS
+1338 ELAYYAVS
-1346 ISTDG
+1346 ISVDG
-1351 TNWTVVDTIDHDA
+1351 TNWEEVGTKPHEPGTSQYELTID
-1364 GTSLYKADMDQTQLK
+1364 GSQLQ
-1379 SDTTYYWRVEAFD
+1379 SDKTYYWKVQAVD
-1392 TEGFSATV
+1392 TGKFSATKE
-1400 DGPSFTTPVYVPP
+1400 DLTFTIPPYVPP
-1413 PEEFEFGDETISVSY
+1413 PDGFEFGDETISVSY
-1428 ANGDWNQLN
+1428 ANGDWNLLN
-1437 ITISWNTTSGVASG
+1437 VTISWDTTSGVASG
-1451 YVLQRAVIGSDMWEE
+1451 YVLQRAEIGSDTWST
-1466 FQTGTDTTFNF
+1466 FLTGTATTFNF
-1477 TVRVSDTN
+1477 TVSASDAK

-1491 AKDGNYD
+1491 AQDANYGG
-1498 DQLVISDAIYT
+1498 QLVVSDAIYT

-1577 STSYSL
+1577 STSYTL
-1583 TRETMIANGID
+1583 TRDIMIANGID

-1612 TLVNGNGSFF
+1612 TLVNGSGSFS

-1628 DGTFTDLSSSLSV
+1628 EGSFSNLESSLSV

-1650 VSGGSQ
+1650 IEGGAQ
-1656 VRQPLTITANF
+1656 LRQPLTITATF

-1673 FAAGEVAK
+1673 FAAGEVAE

-1687 SSADFNSAYIL
+1687 SSADFNPAYIL
-1698 LSDTFTGTSYTL
+1698 LSDKFTGTSYTL

-1717 AFIAA
+1717 AYIAA

-1734 NQVPDIYWRVRA
+1734 DQVPNIYWRVRA
-1746 VDSYGNATNYSA
+1746 VDSNGNATSYST
-1758 TQTFKLFDNVTA
+1758 TQTFKLFDNVTP

-1780 NDYYGPTTPTLTK
+1780 NDYYGPNTPTLTSIEE
-1793 VEAVAGSDGSL
+1793 VFDADGNL
-1804 LNIEWDPAH
+1804 GLNIGWDPSH
-1813 DAFGIKTYILTVSNG
+1813 DAFGIKTYILTISNG
-1828 VESLDIDIF
+1828 ITSFDLNLYDSYGPMIYETG
-1837 SLLKQEDRFY
+1837 K
-1847 NPGEVIVGVENFP
+1847 IVVGIENLP
-1860 ADIGTYTFTLKAID
+1860 PDVGTYTFTLKAVD
-1874 GSGKVSGTSNSL
+1874 GSGKVSGTSNAL
-1886 TYTNNNADPSWND
+1886 TYTNHNADPSWND
-1899 YPGRGTSSLSPYV
+1899 YPGRGTSSTMPYILNSELAEKYTASV
-1912 LTSAT
+1912 
-1917 TDNYSTS
+1917 
-1924 IQSTVG
+1924 QSTVG
-1930 TEAGNVEH
+1930 TDAGNVEH
-1938 WFYCDGITGN
+1938 WFYCTVTGN
-1948 GAANLTIT
+1948 GSANLSIS
-1956 GNINK
+1956 GNIEN

-1967 TLTDGKLKKQKSVT
+1967 EEGNGKQKKRKSIT
-1981 VNAGGGGIYNY
+1981 VKAGGGGIYNY
-1992 LMTAG
+1992 LLPAG
-1997 VYYVSVESTDKKK
+1997 VYLVSVESTDKKK

-2033 ASPTKLNLTQNG
+2033 ANPTKLTLTQNG

-2076 ISITTTSKVKVT
+2076 ISITT
-2088 LYAADRKKKIASTTL
+2088 
-2103 SKAGTYSNIFKKD
+2103 
-2116 ALCQAGPIYLVVES
+2116 
-2130 GDKGKGKYNADYTLN
+2130 
-2145 LTNTLF
+2145 
-2151 PAANTSQTSRAQLVL
+2151 
-2166 TQTTPDQ
+2166 
-2173 LTGSYSDFTGFG
+2173 
-2185 DPADYYYFVSD
+2185 
-2196 RAGSVNISIT
+2196 
-2206 TSAKVKVTVYSA
+2206 SARVKVTVYSA

-2226 TLSKAGTYTDI
+2226 SLSKAGTYTDI
-2237 FKKAALCQAGSIYLV
+2237 FKKAALCQAGPIYLV
-2252 VESGDKGKGTHNAFY
+2252 VESADKGKGTHNAFY

-2280 PNNYLDASAQTIA
+2280 PNNYLDSSAQTIV

-2346 KTLKSKTIT
+2346 KALRSKTIT

-2435 EPSDFYRISLTDGG
+2435 EPSDFYKISLADGG

-2492 YFLEIRASSPNS
+2492 YFLEIRSSSPNN
-2504 VTTWSNSYNLAYSSR
+2504 VNTWSNSYNLAYSSR

>member
-7 FVITST
+7 FPITST
-13 YGGNLVTGN
+13 YGGKLTTGN

-33 NADITINDEDLVI
+33 GADITINDEDLVI

-64 GTTINSSSAYIENSI
+64 ETTINSSSAYIENSI

-145 VISDLC
+145 VISDLY

-165 TTKDGNAADNSTGN
+165 TNKDGNAVDNSTGN

-205 TGTLIQGY
+205 TGTLIQGH

-227 IWTDSGNVT
+227 IWTDSGDVT
-236 FGGVNTGTI
+236 FGGVNTGMI

-251 VTFNANP
+251 VTFNADP

-270 SATGNAILTYGILA
+270 SATGNEILTYGILA
-284 GANGDASIIFQKGFD
+284 GADGNASIIFQKGFD

-310 LSSTAKGENNKA
+310 LSSMAKGENNKA

-334 ARELDISGIF
+334 ARELNISGIF
-344 SGNINTTVSNLT
+344 SGNIKTTVSNLT

-376 YVTDKINAN
+376 YVTDKIHAN

-393 DASQNIDGSLDTWE
+393 VASQNISSGLDTWN

-415 KNDIISSG
+415 GNDIISSG

-432 SNNSVSKTY
+432 SNNRVLASY

-488 IESPFDIVGDIT
+488 IESPFDIIGDIM
-500 VNSGNV
+500 VNAGNS
-506 GGYGIVIK
+506 GYGIMIK
-514 DAGNVNLRISS
+514 DAGDVNLRISS
-525 KIQAYYAVY
+525 KIQAQYAVY
-534 SGSFSYT
+534 SGYYTYT
-541 ASQKAGRRYTTKT
+541 ASQKAVRGYKLTT
-554 WSSGD
+554 WSTGD
-559 DTLEIAAGA
+559 DSLEIAAGA
-568 ELDGTIELGGGTNN
+568 EIDGIIELGGGTNN
-582 IYIDSNAR
+582 LYIDSNAR
-590 IKDLGST
+590 IKDIGDT
-597 NGPLTNVWFRL
+597 NGALTNVWFRL
-608 NQYGAVQQTSGFN
+608 NQYGAVQETSGFN

-634 NFSFD
+634 SFSLD
-639 NTTVYVDLNDAG
+639 STTIYVDLNDAG
-651 VGEYKLFQ
+651 LGEYKLFQ
-659 SADFA
+659 SEDFA
-664 SGIAVI
+664 LGKHVI
-670 TLAYQGETYNISIK
+670 TLAYQGTTYNITAG
-684 ELNAVVGDI
+684 ETGVVVGDI
-693 TVNCTVDSSNV
+693 TVDCTVDSSNI
-704 VSINVDRA
+704 VSINVTNRA
-712 EGSYSDRLA
+712 EGSYSNRLA

-737 LSNEIDRV
+737 LSNEVDRG

-763 YDQATGDLIQSGA
+763 YDQATGDLIQTGA
-776 TKTVAVT
+776 TKTITVT

-792 GLESGQIVKNVQSE
+792 GLASGQIVRNVLSE
-806 LTQNNNRI
+806 LTLNNDRI
-814 STLTV
+814 NTLTV

-832 NWNTALAEGMTLNSG
+832 SWNTALTEGMTLNSG

-856 NKNGSAGYGNS
+856 NKDGSAGYGNS
-867 TVIYL
+867 TVVNL
-872 NYLATTYTI
+872 NYLATSYTI
-881 TGIEEGDSVKVRIRL
+881 TGIEKGDSVKVRIRL

-910 SDTLELTNAG
+910 SDTLELINAG
-920 SVDTAQQVTGLIT
+920 SSDTAQQVTGLIT
-933 SRPSHENTA
+933 SRPSYENTA
-942 LWILEW
+942 IWILEW

-1009 LSQTGQGIY
+1009 LSQTGQGVY

-1028 AGADASSEVWSE
+1028 AGEDASSEVWSE

-1072 SGSPANS
+1072 TGSPANS
-1079 ITVDWKGSLAT
+1079 ITVNWKGSLAT

-1103 YKEEGEST
+1103 YKEQGEST

-1116 LAYNAE
+1116 LAYNAD

-1148 SGNESTALKRGIFQG
+1148 SGNESGALKSGTFQG

-1172 LTQVIP
+1172 LAQVIP
-1178 DDPNSMYVTNGTG
+1178 DDPNDMYVTNGTG

-1203 GTDNEHSGIAPSGN
+1203 GTDNEHNGIAPSGN

-1223 YSKESTGGTTQWI
+1223 YSKESSGGTTQWI
-1236 TIDSR
+1236 TIDTR
-1241 YQSQIGDRT
+1241 YQSQLGDKT

-1259 DIRDLPVGEDNKCPT
+1259 DIRDLPVGTDNKCPT
-1274 YWQLLVTDE
+1274 YWQLIVTDE
-1283 AGNVETISLGPIY
+1283 AGNKETISLGPIY

-1301 DVKFDASVSLPPP
+1301 DVKFDASVSLTA
-1314 DIYAPDQ
+1314 DIVAPDQ

-1351 TNWTVVDTIDHDA
+1351 TNWTEVYTIDHDA
-1364 GTSLYKADMDQTQLK
+1364 GTSQYTFSMNETELK
-1379 SDTTYYWRVEAFD
+1379 GSTTYYWKVEAFD

-1400 DGPSFTTPVYVPP
+1400 DGPSFTTPTYVPP
-1413 PEEFEFGDETISVSY
+1413 PEEFEFGDETISVTY
-1428 ANGDWNQLN
+1428 ANGDWNLLN
-1437 ITISWNTTSGVASG
+1437 VTISWDTTSGVASG
-1451 YVLQRAVIGSDMWEE
+1451 YVLQRAVIGSDDWST
-1466 FQTGTDTTFNF
+1466 FLTGTETSFNF
-1477 TVRVSDTN
+1477 TVSATDAN

-1491 AKDGNYD
+1491 AQDGNYD
-1498 DQLVISDAIYT
+1498 DQLVFSDTIYT

-1524 SLTQNGSTVNLTWSE
+1524 SLTQDGSTVNLTWSE

-1551 SGFKEYMLYFSTS
+1551 SGFKEYILYFSNS

-1612 TLVNGNGSFF
+1612 ALMTGNGSFF

-1628 DGTFTDLSSSLSV
+1628 DGEFTNLTSTLSV

-1656 VRQPLTITANF
+1656 VRQPLSITTTF
-1667 QFDPNS
+1667 QFDEDS
-1673 FAAGEVAK
+1673 FGEGEVSY
-1681 YEIQFS
+1681 YEIQFA

-1698 LSDTFTGTSYTL
+1698 YSDTFTGTSYTL

-1717 AFIAA
+1717 AYIAI

-1734 NQVPDIYWRVRA
+1734 NQIPNIYWRVRA
-1746 VDSYGNATNYSA
+1746 VDAYGNATSYST
-1758 TQTFKLFDNVTA
+1758 TQTFKLFDNVTQ
-1770 DGSGTLDRPL
+1770 DGTGTLDRPL

-1793 VEAVAGSDGSL
+1793 VEEVAGSNGSQ
-1804 LNIEWDPAH
+1804 ISITWDPSY

-1828 VESLDIDIF
+1828 VDSVDLNLYELYGPMI
-1837 SLLKQEDRFY
+1837 Y
-1847 NPGEVIVGVENFP
+1847 NTGEVVVGINSLP
-1860 ADIGTYTFTLKAID
+1860 ADIGTYTFTLKAMD
-1874 GSGKVSGTSNSL
+1874 GSGKVSGASNSL

-1899 YPGRGTSSLSPYV
+1899 YPGRGTSSLSPYI
-1912 LTSAT
+1912 LTST
-1917 TDNYSTS
+1917 TTENYSTS
-1924 IQSTVG
+1924 ISSTIG
-1930 TEAGNVEH
+1930 TESANVEH

-1948 GAANLTIT
+1948 GSTNLTIT
-1956 GNINK
+1956 GNINN

-1967 TLTDGKLKKQKSVT
+1967 SQADGKLKSLKSVT
-1981 VNAGGGGIYNY
+1981 VKAGGGGIYNY
-1992 LMTAG
+1992 LLPAG
-1997 VYYVSVESTDKKK
+1997 VYYVSVEATDK
-2010 YTKPASYTLNFT
+2010 TKFTKSTNYSLTFT
-2022 SDYFPAANTSQ
+2022 SDYFPAENATQAN
-2033 ASPTKLNLTQNG
+2033 PINLAMTATDNVLT
-2045 SQATVSYS
+2045 ATVD
-2053 DFTGFGDPADYYYFE
+2053 DFTGYGDPSDYYTFTTT
-2068 SAQAGAVN
+2068 QAGALNTTTQAGALN
-2076 ISITTTSKVKVT
+2076 ISITTSARVNVYVYDANMKRITN
-2088 LYAADRKKKIASTTL
+2088 RTL
-2103 SKAGTYSNIFKKD
+2103 STAGTYENIFSKD
-2116 ALCQAGPIYLVVES
+2116 ALCPAGQVYIVVES
-2130 GDKGKGKYNADYTLN
+2130 GDKG
-2145 LTNTLF
+2145 
-2151 PAANTSQTSRAQLVL
+2151 R
-2166 TQTTPDQ
+2166 
-2173 LTGSYSDFTGFG
+2173 
-2185 DPADYYYFVSD
+2185 
-2196 RAGSVNISIT
+2196 
-2206 TSAKVKVTVYSA
+2206 
-2218 EQKKLASV
+2218 
-2226 TLSKAGTYTDI
+2226 GTY
-2237 FKKAALCQAGSIYLV
+2237 
-2252 VESGDKGKGTHNAFY
+2252 NAFY
-2267 TLNLTNNLFQAAT
+2267 TMTVT
-2280 PNNYLDASAQTIA
+2280 
-2293 LNAAGQ
+2293 
-2299 GSFSGGW
+2299 
-2306 VGFGDSVDTYSFV
+2306 DT
-2319 AGANGAVELGIT
+2319 
-2331 EVESKLKVTLYNSAG
+2331 
-2346 KTLKSKTIT
+2346 
-2355 GSPSAKYS
+2355 
-2363 TADIFGKDILLNA
+2363 
-2376 GQTYYIA
+2376 
-2383 VESGDK
+2383 
-2389 GKGYQNSSYNILVN
+2389 
-2403 ETYAPAS
+2403 
-2410 RGNNDITTAMQL
+2410 TTH
-2422 TAGSTQSDWVGYG
+2422 STQ
-2435 EPSDFYRISLTDGG
+2435 
-2449 YVDLNFNYSGKVTLK
+2449 
-2464 MTTSESKSVSLQKTD
+2464 
-2479 FGYSS
+2479 
-2484 KQWLAAGD
+2484 
-2492 YFLEIRASSPNS
+2492 
-2504 VTTWSNSYNLAYSSR
+2504 
-2519 A
+2519 